1 MAVVANRISFLVLGY
16 MMQVEHWQCTAEK
29 RLSDSPSGGSKVR
42 RFRET
47 GSGSDGGNISSSK
60 GVC

>member
-29 RLSDSPSGGSKVR
+29 RLSDSLSGGSKVR